1 MRLIYLGRPRTPV
14 MAQHS
19 DLQADCDEDQDSGS
33 SEVPPALRLIEP
45 LGSRESIYQQREQ
58 QQELRRHEEFQ
69 QNAPSWQSLH
79 HFSQHSMGMSD
90 CGLQVSK
97 EEIART
103 MDRPHLVMLT
113 ICPLCRASTWP
124 AMRLARNQFD
134 QLARLYEIFTSQLAM
149 AEVTPVFRS
158 CDAGSV
164 YSEPAYRFIT
174 GLGSVC
180 SEPPYRPPI
189 PRTTFLF
196 VLY

>member
-103 MDRPHLVMLT
+103 MDR
-113 ICPLCRASTWP
+113 
-124 AMRLARNQFD
+124 NQFD